1 MLFKLSLF
9 TVASIFCVFLRVPL
23 SMNIDEYITTYLL
36 FGWRDDDLSRFFK
49 TFKVKHSIRV
59 FVNKGARKKNIQHR
73 CMGILRIDE
82 RLRRG
87 QEACCN
93 NISRVIERVDREN
106 QKL

>member
-49 TFKVKHSIRV
+49 TFKNIAYESSLIR
-59 FVNKGARKKNIQHR
+59 AHEKKNTT
-73 CMGILRIDE
+73 
-82 RLRRG
+82 
-87 QEACCN
+87 
-93 NISRVIERVDREN
+93 
-106 QKL
+106 